1 MGRIVSKHVA
11 SGLCTGLL
19 LAMSV
24 PASAA
29 VDAKLLEMLKANG
42 SITAA
47 QHSELQAELAKEQA
61 EVTAQKTA
69 AAKFDEKLAW
79 ATKTQFK
86 GDVRLRQEIT
96 STDGRNAAGVDDS
109 GDQNRQR
116 IRMRLGAYSQV
127 NPEVDVG
134 IRIASGSSDDR
145 RSTNQTMEG
154 FFTKKSIWMDQA
166 YIDFH
171 PEAVKNL
178 HLIGG
183 KMAQPWFSVAD
194 VIWDGDI
201 NPEGL
206 AATYKYP
213 LGGSAELFGSAGYY
227 NMDDNVDGEGVEFR
241 HDTQMY
247 TGQLGV
253 KFAPA
258 DKVGVTLGGSVYSF
272 DNDKLR
278 DSNGNGR
285 IDLAT
290 EASALT
296 ASGNTTSEFQLWEG
310 FGQVDF
316 TGLAVPLSFYGQYVV
331 NSDANDEIRVNG
343 RDGNGGNEGDTAWLV
358 GFKTGY
364 GKVKFDYNYRDV
376 ERNAVVGIFTDS
388 DFASGFTGS
397 RGHKFKL
404 GYDLSKNFAAGA
416 TYYMTETDG
425 MRGFIADTDTDTLQ
439 LDLEAKF

>member
-1 MGRIVSKHVA
+1 MSRIVSKHVA

-47 QHSELQAELAKEQA
+47 QHSELQAELAKEQKENA
-61 EVTAQKTA
+61 AQKTA
-69 AAKFDEKLAW
+69 AAKFEEKIAW

-86 GDVRLRQEIT
+86 GDVRLRQEVT
-96 STDGRNAAGVDDS
+96 NVDGDTHGGKDK
-109 GDQNRQR
+109 NRQR
-116 IRMRLGAYSQV
+116 VRMRLGAYSQV

-134 IRIASGSSDDR
+134 IRIASGGGDTVRTDRSDR
-145 RSTNQTMEG
+145 RSTNQDLDN
-154 FFTKKSIWMDQA
+154 FFDKKSIWMDQA
-166 YIDFH
+166 YIDYH
-171 PEAVKNL
+171 PDAVKNL

-183 KMAQPWFSVAD
+183 KMPQPWFSVAD
-194 VIWDGDI
+194 VVWDGDI

-213 LGGSAELFGSAGYY
+213 LGGSTELFGSAGYY
-227 NMDDNVDGEGVEFR
+227 NLDDNVDDEGVEFK
-241 HDTQMY
+241 HDAQMY
-247 TGQLGV
+247 TAQLGV
-253 KFAPA
+253 KLAPA

-272 DNDKLR
+272 DNDKIT
-278 DSNGNGR
+278 DGNGN
-285 IDLAT
+285 IT
-290 EASALT
+290 PSALT
-296 ASGNTTSEFQLWEG
+296 AFGNTTSEFELWEG

-316 TGLAVPLSFYGQYVV
+316 TGLAVPLSLYGQYVV
-331 NSDANDEIRVNG
+331 NAAANDEIAFKNHG
-343 RDGNGGNEGDTAWLV
+343 GNGGNDGDTAWLV

-376 ERNAVVGIFTDS
+376 ERNAVVGLFTDS
-388 DFASGFTGS
+388 DFATGVTGS

-404 GYDLSKNFAAGA
+404 GYDISKNFSAGA
-416 TYYMTETDG
+416 TYYMAETDSIENG
-425 MRGFIADTDTDTLQ
+425 PLLVDTDTDTLQ

>member
-1 MGRIVSKHVA
+1 
-11 SGLCTGLL
+11 
-19 LAMSV
+19 MSV

-47 QHSELQAELAKEQA
+47 QHAELQAELAKEQKETA
-61 EVTAQKTA
+61 AQKTA
-69 AAKFDEKLAW
+69 AAKFEEKIAW

-86 GDVRLRQEIT
+86 GDIRLRQEVV
-96 STDGRNAAGVDDS
+96 STEGGTADAEDE
-109 GDQNRQR
+109 NRQR
-116 IRMRLGAYSQV
+116 IRMRLGAYSQI

-134 IRIASGSSDDR
+134 IRIASGSNDR
-145 RSTNQTMEG
+145 RSTNQTMNG
-154 FFTKKSIWMDQA
+154 YFTKKSIWMDQA

-171 PEAVKNL
+171 PDAVKNL

-183 KMAQPWFSVAD
+183 KMPQPWVSVAD

-206 AATYKYP
+206 AATYKTA
-213 LGGSAELFGSAGYY
+213 LGGAELFGSAGYY
-227 NMDDNVDGEGVEFR
+227 NLDDNVDGEGVEFR
-241 HDTQMY
+241 HDSQMY

-272 DNDKLR
+272 DNDKV
-278 DSNGNGR
+278 DTAAGQTN
-285 IDLAT
+285 
-290 EASALT
+290 ALM
-296 ASGNTTSEFQLWEG
+296 AFGNTTSEFQLWEG

-316 TGLAVPLSFYGQYVV
+316 TGLAMPLSLYGQYVV
-331 NSDANDEIRVNG
+331 NADAGDSE
-343 RDGNGGNEGDTAWLV
+343 DTAWLL

-364 GKVKFDYNYRDV
+364 EKIKFDYNYRDV
-376 ERNAVVGIFTDS
+376 QRNAVVSIFTDS
-388 DFASGFTGS
+388 DFATGVTGS

-404 GYDLSKNFAAGA
+404 GYDISKNFAVGA
-416 TYYMTETDG
+416 AYFMTETDSIA
-425 MRGFIADTDTDTLQ
+425 GFPVNTNTDTLQ
-439 LDLEAKF
+439 VDLEAKF

>member
-86 GDVRLRQEIT
+86 GDIRLRQEN
-96 STDGRNAAGVDDS
+96 TDVDND
-109 GDQNRQR
+109 GNNTRDKDRQR
-116 IRMRLGAYSQV
+116 VRMRLGAYTQI
-127 NPEVDVG
+127 NPEVDAG
-134 IRIASGSSDDR
+134 IRIASGSSDR
-145 RSTNQTMEG
+145 RSTNQTMDNYFE
-154 FFTKKSIWMDQA
+154 KKSIWLDQA
-166 YIDFH
+166 YIDWH

-183 KMAQPWFSVAD
+183 KMPQPWVNVAD

-206 AATYKYP
+206 ASTYKTS
-213 LGGSAELFGSAGYY
+213 LGGSTELFGSAGYY
-227 NMDDNVDGEGVEFR
+227 NMQDNVDGEGYEFQ
-241 HDTQMY
+241 HDAQMY

-258 DKVGVTLGGSVYSF
+258 DKVGVTVGGSLYAF
-272 DNDKLR
+272 DND
-278 DSNGNGR
+278 DSMINGR
-285 IDLAT
+285 NPLQAF
-290 EASALT
+290 
-296 ASGNTTSEFQLWEG
+296 GNTSSEFQLWEG

-316 TGLAVPLSFYGQYVV
+316 TGMAVPLSLYGQYVV
-331 NSDANDEIRVNG
+331 NTDANNDLAGVNG
-343 RDGNGGNEGDTAWLV
+343 SDDGDTAWLV

-376 ERNAVVGIFTDS
+376 QKNAVIGAFTDS
-388 DFASGFTGS
+388 DFASGYTGS

-404 GYDLSKNFAAGA
+404 GYDISKNFAAGA
-416 TYYMTETDG
+416 TYYMAESDKVVA
-425 MRGFIADTDTDTLQ
+425 RADSDADTLQ